1 MVNNIIVMLTHND
14 VTVKDAEEV
23 FNSCKDLPV
32 LRWGFKNVGLP
43 SSEMRHLTEKMKE
56 AGKESFLEVV
66 SYTKEACL
74 DGARLAIDCDFDY
87 LLGTIYHKEVV
98 DYVRSHDLRYFPFVG
113 KVSGS
118 PSILEGT
125 LEEMLAQEN
134 EYLKLGV
141 NGIDLLGYRFKD
153 GDPEELIRQYFAQS
167 KLPTVL
173 AGSIGSVE
181 RINFAL
187 SVKPWGFTMGSALFE
202 KKFVKD
208 GTFRENLEYVVDLLS
223 SNSN

>member
-1 MVNNIIVMLTHND
+1 MVDKIIVMLTHND
-14 VTVKDAEEV
+14 VTVKDALEV

-32 LRWGFKNVGLP
+32 KKWGFKNVGLP
-43 SSEMRHLTEKMKE
+43 SKEMSQLTKAMKE
-56 AGKESFLEVV
+56 AGKETFLEVV

-74 DGARLAIDCDFDY
+74 EGAKIAVDCGFDY
-87 LLGTIYHKEVV
+87 LLGTVYYKEVV
-98 DYVRSHDLRYFPFVG
+98 DYVRSHDMKYFPFVG
-113 KVSGS
+113 RVSGS
-118 PSILEGT
+118 PSIIEGT
-125 LEEMLAQEN
+125 LEEMLTQEK
-134 EYLKLGV
+134 EYLELGV
-141 NGIDLLGYRFKD
+141 NGIDLLGYRYKG
-153 GDPEELIRQYFAQS
+153 GDPEELIRQYFALS

-208 GTFRENLEYVVDLLS
+208 GTFRENLEYVINILNK
-223 SNSN
+223 NSN